1 MKKKRVFIA
10 CHYMELG
17 GAEVSLI
24 GLLKSFDYSRFDVD
38 LFVWSHQGEL
48 MQYIPR
54 EVHLIPEVPEYAQIE
69 RPIKGVIRAGFVR
82 IAFARMLAKLRHKIY
97 MHHHKNESTSSVYGA
112 VAKAAEPLMP
122 SLDYLGEYD
131 MAINYIALDFL
142 VKRKIKAKKRVA
154 WIHTDYS
161 TVKVNAEK
169 SLAGWDAFDYIVS
182 ISTGVTQA
190 FLQTYPSL
198 RNKVVDMENVL
209 STDFVRQ
216 RSEEITIEQ
225 VRKEMPKQEDV
236 VNLLSVGRF
245 CEAKNYDN
253 VPDICR
259 RINCQL
265 STVNCQFRVR
275 WYIIGFGG
283 DEALIRQKIAEA
295 GMGEYVIVLGKRTNP
310 YPYIKACDIY
320 VQPSRYEGKSVS
332 VREAQMLC
340 KPVIV
345 TNYLTARGQVTDGV
359 DGIIVPMD
367 NQGCAEG
374 IAKVILNKSI
384 QVKLTDYMKSHD
396 FSNRDLINKLYDLI

>member
-1 MKKKRVFIA
+1 
-10 CHYMELG
+10 
-17 GAEVSLI
+17 
-24 GLLKSFDYSRFDVD
+24 
-38 LFVWSHQGEL
+38 
-48 MQYIPR
+48 
-54 EVHLIPEVPEYAQIE
+54 
-69 RPIKGVIRAGFVR
+69 
-82 IAFARMLAKLRHKIY
+82 
-97 MHHHKNESTSSVYGA
+97 
-112 VAKAAEPLMP
+112 
-122 SLDYLGEYD
+122 
-131 MAINYIALDFL
+131 
-142 VKRKIKAKKRVA
+142 
-154 WIHTDYS
+154 
-161 TVKVNAEK
+161 VKVNAEK